1 MHRSSHIAPGIEF
14 QLSEVMDNGLC
25 YCLAQQRSA
34 DALSL
39 HARIDVEAEQLG
51 DRSLHALDCK
61 AADQFAIYLCHQF
74 DFVRGLVVAKR
85 TNGSIQGVKIGDQTE
100 RSQ

>member
-1 MHRSSHIAPGIEF
+1 M
-14 QLSEVMDNGLC
+14 MDNCLC
-25 YCLAQQRSA
+25 YRLAQQRSA

-39 HARIDVEAEQLG
+39 HAPIDVEAEQLR
-51 DRSLHALDCK
+51 DSPLPTLNCK

-74 DFVRGLVVAKR
+74 DFVRGAGLAKR
-85 TNGSIQGVKIGDQTE
+85 TNGSIQGVKIRDQTE